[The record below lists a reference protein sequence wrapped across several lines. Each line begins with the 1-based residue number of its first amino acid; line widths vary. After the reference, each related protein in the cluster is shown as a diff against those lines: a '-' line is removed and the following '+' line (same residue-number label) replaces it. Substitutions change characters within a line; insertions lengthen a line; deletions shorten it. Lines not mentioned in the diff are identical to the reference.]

1 MVRVA
6 GRASLWPA
14 ESSCGQWPVEA
25 QPRSNLA
32 CAAGYLV
39 TTVSGLVITVVG
51 DTSEHFINAKFYMYL
66 LISLFPFYG

>member
-14 ESSCGQWPVEA
+14 ESSCGQWPA
-25 QPRSNLA
+25 PKQLA

-39 TTVSGLVITVVG
+39 TTVSGLVITVMG